1 MPPMEIERKFTVKAL
16 PENLDSYPFHLIE
29 QAYLNTDPVLR
40 IRRQDDE
47 YYLTYK
53 SPPPLQGVARLAG
66 YNPLTPD
73 SVSRR
78 PDFLFVQVTIALD
91 ALLMPLEGAFVL
103 LRLNP

>member
-1 MPPMEIERKFTVKAL
+1 MSEPEKEQTWDFSIFMQVPAKAL
-16 PENLDSYPFHLIE
+16 TAATTTPPGTLH
-29 QAYLNTDPVLR
+29 T
-40 IRRQDDE
+40 
-47 YYLTYK
+47 

>member
-1 MPPMEIERKFTVKAL
+1 MCPHGAFLFHRTHFPM
-16 PENLDSYPFHLIE
+16 
-29 QAYLNTDPVLR
+29 
-40 IRRQDDE
+40 
-47 YYLTYK
+47 K

>member
-1 MPPMEIERKFTVKAL
+1 M
-16 PENLDSYPFHLIE
+16 Y
-29 QAYLNTDPVLR
+29 VLLTIAHYTI
-40 IRRQDDE
+40 IRLYGQVIKLLVRFYGQ
-47 YYLTYK
+47 

-66 YNPLTPD
+66 YNPLTPG

>member
-1 MPPMEIERKFTVKAL
+1 MVAKATA
-16 PENLDSYPFHLIE
+16 PRRENVPKHILFHSL
-29 QAYLNTDPVLR
+29 Q
-40 IRRQDDE
+40 
-47 YYLTYK
+47 

>member
-1 MPPMEIERKFTVKAL
+1 MLFDTLFCFSIPTLVS
-16 PENLDSYPFHLIE
+16 DGT
-29 QAYLNTDPVLR
+29 Q
-40 IRRQDDE
+40 
-47 YYLTYK
+47 